1 VIKTINPQN
10 SYKFATVKSTF
21 KISHC
26 KSLRVFLKKILRMI
40 QFIAISIILLLIAFI
55 LSSVTSRLISIDEDQ
70 ESSQYFSIATS
81 YLIDESNK
89 INVEEVNRQDSQ
101 LSPIDIKRIPFDLAI
116 QTYWIKIK
124 VTNITN
130 DSLPLVLYA
139 DNSMLDI
146 FNVYQTNKTFG
157 NNQDYIR
164 SDLLDNEGNKL
175 LKVYPHLA
183 FNLMAHQTQ
192 EFILQIQT
200 QGPPNVPLMVIN
212 DDDFAQRI
220 LYAQIFYGAFIGLV
234 ILMAMYNLVLF
245 FAIRDRVYLLY
256 IAYLLSAFFVLSSL
270 TGFGYL
276 IFSTEMQLFLN
287 KYLLFIDYYLVIFLL
302 AFTLLFLRYDQQNN
316 KTYKLGLFLTALL
329 IICSFFS
336 LSLDTIT
343 QTKLFFSIQPV
354 FYIFALFMLIRRLHQ
369 DFSWAKYY
377 LLSWVPL
384 LIGAAIQPLVLLN
397 YLEYSFITRNAFLFA
412 VIIELTLM
420 AFALAERMKRNEKDR
435 LTDIN
440 YHISSGLPRKANIES
455 FINYL
460 IQQKHEAF
468 SVLVIKPE
476 HIEKVSLYINDA
488 MLTELFQQ
496 LFYKLSSLFQYND
509 AILAL
514 TDKNEKLCFINN
526 NSLMIVID
534 NVQKQQPINEL
545 IDAIQKTV
553 SENFQIKSLK
563 LPLSAVI
570 GISTFSKQA
579 NKSHQLINHALLA
592 ANTAENTHKK
602 SSFYEHK
609 TSNENSYLLQLTSE
623 LQHALENDEL
633 EVFHQA
639 QIDLRT
645 LRVCSSECL
654 IRWNHPSQGFIPPTI
669 FIPIAEDMGLI
680 NQLTL
685 WVIKKALE
693 QQLLLSKEYNFN
705 HMVSINISGKDI
717 ASQHFFTQVI
727 DIIEASTIPA
737 DKLIFELTESAS
749 FTYNEQ
755 SLSLIEKLVEL
766 GITISIDDFGTGY
779 SSMSQ
784 VSNLPFQELK
794 VDRQFVENVNDDQK
808 RKIIAEA
815 TVKMAK
821 GLGLEVVAE
830 GINSQADEDTL
841 RDFGCDI
848 GQGYF
853 YAKPMAIDDYISWL
867 ENLDNGRIKQP
878 VQGEFIPAEK

>member
-1 VIKTINPQN
+1 M
-10 SYKFATVKSTF
+10 
-21 KISHC
+21 
-26 KSLRVFLKKILRMI
+26 FLKKILRMI
-40 QFIAISIILLLIAFI
+40 QFIAIFIILLLIIFI
-55 LSSVTSRLISIDEDQ
+55 LTNVSSRLIAIDEKQ
-70 ESSQYFSIATS
+70 ESNQYYSITTS
-81 YLIDESNK
+81 YFIDKSNQMS
-89 INVEEVNRQDSQ
+89 VEKVNSQDRL

-116 QTYWIKIK
+116 QTYWVKIK
-124 VTNITN
+124 VNNITDN
-130 DSLPLVLYA
+130 SLPLVLYA
-139 DNSMLDI
+139 DNNMLDV
-146 FNVYQTNKTFG
+146 FNVYQTNKTYG
-157 NNQDYIR
+157 NNQNYIH
-164 SDLLDNEGNKL
+164 SNLLDNEGNRL
-175 LKVYPHLA
+175 LKVYPHLT
-183 FNLMAHQTQ
+183 FNLMAYQTK

-200 QGPPNVPLMVIN
+200 QGPPNVPLMVIS

-220 LYAQIFYGAFIGLV
+220 LYAQTFYGAFIGLV

-245 FAIRDRVYLLY
+245 FAIKDKVYLLY
-256 IAYLLSAFFVLSSL
+256 IGYLLSAFFVLSSL

-276 IFSTEMQLFLN
+276 IFSTETQLFLN
-287 KYLLFIDYYLVIFLL
+287 KYLLFIDYYLVVFLL
-302 AFTLLFLRYDQQNN
+302 VFTLLFLRYDQQNN
-316 KTYKLGLFLTALL
+316 KTYKLGLVLTALL

-336 LSLDTIT
+336 LTLDTIT
-343 QTKLFFSIQPV
+343 QTKLFFSIQPI
-354 FYIFALFMLIRRLHQ
+354 FYIFALYMLLRRLHQ

-435 LTDIN
+435 LTDIT
-440 YHISSGLPRKANIES
+440 YHISSGIPRKSNIES
-455 FINYL
+455 FINRL
-460 IQQKHEAF
+460 LQQKYNDFA
-468 SVLVIKPE
+468 VVVIKPE
-476 HIEKVSLYINDA
+476 HIDKVALYIDDT

-496 LFYKLSSLFQYND
+496 LFYKLSSLFKYND
-509 AILAL
+509 TVLAL
-514 TDKNEKLCFINN
+514 TDKGEKLCFINN

-534 NVQKQQPINEL
+534 NKQKQQSIDEFV
-545 IDAIQKTV
+545 DAIQQTV

-570 GISTFSKQA
+570 GISTFSNQS
-579 NKSHQLINHALLA
+579 NKCHQLINHALLA
-592 ANTAENTHKK
+592 LNRAETTHQKW
-602 SSFYEHK
+602 SFYQHK

-623 LQHALENDEL
+623 LQSALDNDQL

-654 IRWNHPSQGFIPPTI
+654 IRWQHPTQGFIPPTV

-685 WVIKKALE
+685 WVIKKALS
-693 QQLLLSKEYNFN
+693 QQLILSNEYNFN

-717 ASQHFFTQVI
+717 ASKHFFTQVI

-794 VDRQFVENVNDDQK
+794 VDRQFVENVNDDKK
-808 RKIIAEA
+808 RKIIAET

-853 YAKPMAIDDYISWL
+853 YAKPMSIDDYISWL

-878 VQGEFIPAEK
+878 VQGEFIPAKK

>member
-1 VIKTINPQN
+1 M
-10 SYKFATVKSTF
+10 
-21 KISHC
+21 
-26 KSLRVFLKKILRMI
+26 FLKKILRMI
-40 QFIAISIILLLIAFI
+40 QFIAIIIILLLITFI
-55 LSSVTSRLISIDEDQ
+55 LTNVSSRLIAIDSSQ
-70 ESSQYFSIATS
+70 ESNQPYTLETS
-81 YLIDESNK
+81 YFIDKSNQMA
-89 INVEEVNRQDSQ
+89 VEEISSKAGL
-101 LSPIDIKRIPFDLAI
+101 LSPINIQKIPFELAT

-124 VTNITN
+124 VKSTTNN
-130 DSLPLVLYA
+130 SSPLVLYA
-139 DNSMLDI
+139 DNSMLDV
-146 FNVYQTNKTFG
+146 FNVYQINKTFA
-157 NNQDYIR
+157 NSQNYIR
-164 SDLLDNEGNKL
+164 SNLLDNANNRL
-175 LKVYPHLA
+175 LKVYPHLT
-183 FNLMAHQTQ
+183 FNLMANQTK
-192 EFILQIQT
+192 EFILKIQT
-200 QGPPNVPLMVIN
+200 QGPPKVPLMVISE
-212 DDDFAQRI
+212 DDFAQRI

-245 FAIRDRVYLLY
+245 FAIKDKVYLLY
-256 IAYLLSAFFVLSSL
+256 IGYLLSAFFVLSSL

-276 IFSTEMQLFLN
+276 IFSTETQLFFN

-302 AFTLLFLRYDQQNN
+302 AFTLLFLRYDQENN
-316 KTYKLGLFLTALL
+316 KSYKFGLVLTVFL

-336 LSLDTIT
+336 LSLDIIT
-343 QTKLFFSIQPV
+343 QTKLFFSIQPL
-354 FYIFALFMLIRRLHQ
+354 FYLFALFILFRRLRH

-377 LLSWVPL
+377 LFSWVPL

-397 YLEYSFITRNAFLFA
+397 YLDYSFITRNAFLFA

-435 LTDIN
+435 LTDIT
-440 YHISSGLPRKANIES
+440 YHISSGLPRKSNIES
-455 FINYL
+455 FINRL
-460 IQQKHEAF
+460 IKQKHHDF
-468 SVLVIKPE
+468 NVLVIKPE
-476 HIEKVSLYINDA
+476 HIEKVVLYIDDA
-488 MLTELFQQ
+488 MLTELFQH

-509 AILAL
+509 KVFSL
-514 TDKNEKLCFINN
+514 TEKGEKLCLINN

-534 NVQKQQPINEL
+534 NQQKQQSIEAL

-570 GISTFSKQA
+570 GVASFSDKA
-579 NKSHQLINHALLA
+579 NKSHQLINQSLLA
-592 ANTAENTHKK
+592 ANRAETTHKK
-602 SSFYEHK
+602 WSSYEHK
-609 TSNENSYLLQLTSE
+609 TSNENSYLLKLTSE
-623 LQHALENDEL
+623 LQSALDNDEL

-654 IRWNHPSQGFIPPTI
+654 IRWQHPTQGFIPPTV

-685 WVIKKALE
+685 WVIRKGLE
-693 QQLLLSKEYNFN
+693 QQLILSNEYNFN

-717 ASQHFFTQVI
+717 VSQNFFTEVI
-727 DIIEASTIPA
+727 DIIEDSTIPA

-794 VDRQFVENVNDDQK
+794 VDRQFVENVNDDKK

-853 YAKPMAIDDYISWL
+853 YAKPMAINDYISWL

-878 VQGEFIPAEK
+878 VQGEFIPAKK

>member
-1 VIKTINPQN
+1 M
-10 SYKFATVKSTF
+10 
-21 KISHC
+21 
-26 KSLRVFLKKILRMI
+26 FLKKILRMI
-40 QFIAISIILLLIAFI
+40 QFLAIFIILLLITFI
-55 LSSVTSRLISIDEDQ
+55 LTNVSSRLISIDDNK
-70 ESSQYFSIATS
+70 ESNQYFSITTS
-81 YLIDESNK
+81 YLIDESNQMDIEK
-89 INVEEVNRQDSQ
+89 VIYQEK
-101 LSPIDIKRIPFDLAI
+101 LFSPIDIKRIPFDLAI
-116 QTYWIKIK
+116 QTYWVKIK
-124 VTNITN
+124 VNNITKN
-130 DSLPLVLYA
+130 SLPLVLYA
-139 DNSMLDI
+139 DNSMLDV
-146 FNVYQTNKTFG
+146 FNVFQTNKTFG
-157 NNQDYIR
+157 NNQAYIH
-164 SDLLDNEGNKL
+164 SNLLDNEGNRL
-175 LKVYPHLA
+175 LKVYPHLT
-183 FNLMAHQTQ
+183 FDLMAYQTK

-200 QGPPNVPLMVIN
+200 QGPPNVPLMVIS

-256 IAYLLSAFFVLSSL
+256 IGYLLSAFFVLSSL

-276 IFSTEMQLFLN
+276 IFSTEIQLFFN
-287 KYLLFIDYYLVIFLL
+287 KYLLFIDYYLVVFLL
-302 AFTLLFLRYDQQNN
+302 AFTLLFLRYDQQSN
-316 KTYKLGLFLTALL
+316 KTYKLGLILTASL
-329 IICSFFS
+329 IVCSLFS
-336 LSLDTIT
+336 LTLDTIA
-343 QTKLFFSIQPV
+343 QTKLFFSIQPI
-354 FYIFALFMLIRRLHQ
+354 FYIFALYMLISRLHQ

-377 LLSWVPL
+377 LLSWLPL

-397 YLEYSFITRNAFLFA
+397 YLDYSFVTRNAFLFA

-435 LTDIN
+435 LTDIT
-440 YHISSGLPRKANIES
+440 YHISSGLPRKSNIES
-455 FINYL
+455 FINRL
-460 IQQKHEAF
+460 IQQKNDDF
-468 SVLVIKPE
+468 NVLVIKPE

-514 TDKNEKLCFINN
+514 TDKGEKLCLINN

-534 NVQKQQPINEL
+534 NKQKQQSLDEL
-545 IDAIQKTV
+545 IDAIQTTV

-570 GISTFSKQA
+570 GVSTYSKQA

-592 ANTAENTHKK
+592 VNTAETTHKK
-602 SSFYEHK
+602 WSFYQHK
-609 TSNENSYLLQLTSE
+609 AISENSYLLQLTSE
-623 LQHALENDEL
+623 LQSALDNDQL

-654 IRWNHPSQGFIPPTI
+654 IRWNHPTQGFIPPTV

-685 WVIKKALE
+685 WVIKKALQ
-693 QQLLLSKEYNFN
+693 QQLILSNEYKFN

-717 ASQHFFTQVI
+717 ASKHFFTQAI
-727 DIIEASTIPA
+727 DIIEESTIPA

-755 SLSLIEKLVEL
+755 SLSLIEKLAEL

-794 VDRQFVENVNDDQK
+794 VDRQFVENVNDDEK

-830 GINSQADEDTL
+830 GINSQADEDIL

-878 VQGEFIPAEK
+878 VQGEFIPASK

>member
-1 VIKTINPQN
+1 
-10 SYKFATVKSTF
+10 
-21 KISHC
+21 
-26 KSLRVFLKKILRMI
+26 MI
-40 QFIAISIILLLIAFI
+40 QFLAIIVILLLITFI
-55 LSSVTSRLISIDEDQ
+55 IVNVSSRLISIDNSKQ
-70 ESSQYFSIATS
+70 TSQRFSIAASYFIDTS
-81 YLIDESNK
+81 NQLNARDIYSKKELLTAIDINK
-89 INVEEVNRQDSQ
+89 I
-101 LSPIDIKRIPFDLAI
+101 PFELAD
-116 QTYWIKIK
+116 QTYWIKVQ
-124 VTNITN
+124 VTNKTN
-130 DSLPLVLYA
+130 TPLPLVLYA
-139 DNSMLDI
+139 DNSMLDVFDI
-146 FNVYQTNKTFG
+146 YQPNNTFG
-157 NNQDYIR
+157 LDQSLIHTDLIASNNNNR
-164 SDLLDNEGNKL
+164 L
-175 LKVYPHLA
+175 LKVYPHLT
-183 FNLMAHQTQ
+183 FQLMTNQTKT
-192 EFILQIQT
+192 FLLKLQT
-200 QGPPNVPLMVIN
+200 LGPPNIPLMVLS
-212 DDDFAQRI
+212 DDDFSQRM

-245 FAIRDRVYLLY
+245 FAIKDKVYLVY
-256 IAYLLSAFFVLSSL
+256 IGYLLSAFFVLSSL
-270 TGFGYL
+270 TGFGYF
-276 IFSTEMQLFLN
+276 IFSPKTQEFFNQ
-287 KYLLFIDYYLVIFLL
+287 YLLFIDYYLVIFLL
-302 AFTLLFLRYDQQNN
+302 VFTLFFLRYDQQNN
-316 KTYKLGLFLTALL
+316 KTYQVGLVLTAFLA
-329 IICSFFS
+329 ICSFYS
-336 LSLDTIT
+336 LTLDTIA

-354 FYIFALFMLIRRLHQ
+354 FYLFALFVLLRRLHQ

-397 YLEYSFITRNAFLFA
+397 YLEYSFVTRNAFLFA
-412 VIIELTLM
+412 ILIELTLM

-435 LTDIN
+435 LNDIT
-440 YHISSGLPRKANIES
+440 YHISSGLPRKSNLES
-455 FINYL
+455 YINRL
-460 IQQKHEAF
+460 IQQKYQDF
-468 SVLVIKPE
+468 KVLVIKPE
-476 HIEKVSLYINDA
+476 HIEKVALYVDDSI
-488 MLTELFQQ
+488 LTELYQR

-509 AILAL
+509 KVFAL
-514 TDKNEKLCFINN
+514 TDKGEKLCLINN
-526 NSLMIVID
+526 NSLMAIID
-534 NVQKQQPINEL
+534 KRQKQQSIEEL
-545 IDAIQKTV
+545 IDAIQQTV
-553 SENFQIKSLK
+553 SDNYYIKSIK
-563 LPLSAVI
+563 LPLSAVV
-570 GISTFSKQA
+570 GISIFSSNTK
-579 NKSHQLINHALLA
+579 KSHQLINQALLA
-592 ANTAENTHKK
+592 ANRAETIHQKW
-602 SSFYEHK
+602 SYYEDNS
-609 TSNENSYLLQLTSE
+609 SNENAYLLQLTSD
-623 LQHALENDEL
+623 LQFALENNQL
-633 EVFHQA
+633 EVFHQP

-654 IRWNHPSQGFIPPTI
+654 IRWQHPDKGFIPPTV

-685 WVIKKALE
+685 WVIKTAL
-693 QQLLLSKEYNFN
+693 QQQFSLSNDYGFN
-705 HMVSINISGKDI
+705 HMISINISGKDI
-717 ASQHFFTQVI
+717 ASQHFFPQVM

-794 VDRQFVENVNDDQK
+794 VDRQFVENVNDDHK